1 MSAPTEL
8 GLLQAAWDAPPPS
21 CEAVTATGACCKR
34 PANWLLNLHGCE
46 RVLLCGQHLR
56 RWEWMAH
63 TTMDAT
69 CSTCGRVWPMQS
81 DAYTASRI

>member
-1 MSAPTEL
+1 MRANS
-8 GLLQAAWDAPPPS
+8 GVDAADHFADARKVANS
-21 CEAVTATGACCKR
+21 CKR